1 VVNSTDREALV
12 KGMKKSEESA
22 EKDKPLASEALRH
35 PLRVRI
41 LEVVNERDISP
52 VQFMNLGLAPSLEAS
67 AKTLSSIS
75 YHFREL
81 AKCGCVEVVEHVPRR
96 GATEHIYRGRARA
109 YFTDEEWAALTQR
122 ERCLIS
128 RTMYQGL
135 AARTEGAILGH
146 TFDSRPDRHLS
157 WVAMLVDEQG
167 WTELMSTLA
176 DTLGDVTQIRHDALE
191 RLAASGDKAV
201 PVTIG
206 MLGFESPP
214 PPPLP

>member
-1 VVNSTDREALV
+1 MNGLKESKE
-12 KGMKKSEESA
+12 GKKKEKPTASA
-22 EKDKPLASEALRH
+22 ALRH

-41 LEVVNERDISP
+41 LEVVNEQDISP
-52 VQFMNLGLAPSLEAS
+52 TQFMLRRLAPDIEIS
-67 AKTLSSIS
+67 AKSLSAIS

-81 AKCGCVEVVEHVPRR
+81 AKMGCIEVARTYARR
-96 GATEHIYRGRARA
+96 GATEHVYTGKARA
-109 YFTDEEWAALTQR
+109 YFTDEEWTELTQR

-135 AARTEGAILGH
+135 AARADGAMLAY
-146 TFDSRPDRHLS
+146 TFDSRTDRHLT
-157 WVAMLVDEQG
+157 WIAMEVDERG

-176 DTLGDVTQIRHDALE
+176 GTYGEITQIHHDARD
-191 RLAASGDKAV
+191 RLAASGDKVV

-214 PPPLP
+214 PPPPVD

>member
-1 VVNSTDREALV
+1 M
-12 KGMKKSEESA
+12 KGSKKAEEGKERS
-22 EKDKPLASEALRH
+22 KPTASEALRH

-41 LEVVNERDISP
+41 LEIVNEQDMSP
-52 VQFMNLGLAPSLEAS
+52 IQFMQGQFAPDVEVS
-67 AKTLSSIS
+67 AKALSSIS
-75 YHFREL
+75 YHFRAL
-81 AKCGCVEVVEHVPRR
+81 AKCGCLEVVDTIARR

-135 AARTEGAILGH
+135 AARAEGAMMAH
-146 TFDSRPDRHLS
+146 TFDSRTDRHLS
-157 WVAMLVDEQG
+157 WIAMEVDERG

-176 DTLGDVTQIRHDALE
+176 TTLGDVTQIRHNARD
-191 RLAASGDKAV
+191 RLAASGDKVV
-201 PVTIG
+201 PVTVG

>member
-1 VVNSTDREALV
+1 MSGS
-12 KGMKKSEESA
+12 KESKEGLKT
-22 EKDKPLASEALRH
+22 EKAPASEALRH
-35 PLRVRI
+35 PLRIRI

-52 VQFMNLGLAPSLEAS
+52 TQFMQQQLAPDVGVS
-67 AKTLSSIS
+67 AKALSAIS

-81 AKCGCVEVVEHVPRR
+81 AKCGCLEVVENVPRR

-109 YFTDEEWAALTQR
+109 YFTDEEWAALTPR

-135 AARTEGAILGH
+135 AARAESAMIAH
-146 TFDSRPDRHLS
+146 TFDSRTDRHLS
-157 WVAMLVDEQG
+157 WIAMEVDEQG
-167 WTELMSTLA
+167 WTELMSTLVR
-176 DTLGDVTQIRHDALE
+176 TLGDVTQIQEDATD
-191 RLAASGDKAV
+191 RLAASGDNVV
-201 PVTIG
+201 PVTVG

>member
-1 VVNSTDREALV
+1 LV
-12 KGMKKSEESA
+12 KASKKSDEG
-22 EKDKPLASEALRH
+22 KGQGKPTASEALRH

-41 LEVVNERDISP
+41 LEIVNERDMSP
-52 VQFMNLGLAPSLEAS
+52 TQFMQGQFAPDPEVS
-67 AKTLSSIS
+67 AKALSSIS

-81 AKCGCVEVVEHVPRR
+81 AKCGCLEVVDTIARR

-135 AARTEGAILGH
+135 AARAEGAMMSH
-146 TFDSRPDRHLS
+146 TFDSRVDRHLS
-157 WVAMLVDEQG
+157 WIAMEVDELG
-167 WTELMSTLA
+167 WTELMSTLSS
-176 DTLGDVTQIRHDALE
+176 TLGSVTQIRHDARD
-191 RLAASGDKAV
+191 RLAASGDKVV
-201 PVTIG
+201 PVTVG